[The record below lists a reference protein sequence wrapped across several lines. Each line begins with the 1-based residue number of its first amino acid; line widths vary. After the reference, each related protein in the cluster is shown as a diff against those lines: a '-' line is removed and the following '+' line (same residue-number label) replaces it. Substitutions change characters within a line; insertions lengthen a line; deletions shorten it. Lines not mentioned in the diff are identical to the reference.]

1 MSYEL
6 ATALADTYR
15 DVVQRE
21 FYDQL
26 NLSMPVAVS
35 PVRPSPSLCLL
46 LGVIQQLRGL
56 IFHPILTTYPPR
68 VDNCE
73 HFTYYLTFVHV
84 TKDGLSSDLPLIVH
98 VVFECPSAVLG
109 VITQTGLWLTYSTKQ
124 EGSASQAPNNLL
136 DSMTVKM

>member
-1 MSYEL
+1 M
-6 ATALADTYR
+6 
-15 DVVQRE
+15 
-21 FYDQL
+21 
-26 NLSMPVAVS
+26 
-35 PVRPSPSLCLL
+35 
-46 LGVIQQLRGL
+46 
-56 IFHPILTTYPPR
+56 TTYPPR

-73 HFTYYLTFVHV
+73 NFTYYLTFVHV

>member
-46 LGVIQQLRGL
+46 LGVIQYLRWL
-56 IFHPILTTYPPR
+56 ILTQFGPP
-68 VDNCE
+68 
-73 HFTYYLTFVHV
+73 T
-84 TKDGLSSDLPLIVH
+84 PLEWTIVNILH
-98 VVFECPSAVLG
+98 
-109 VITQTGLWLTYSTKQ
+109 TT
-124 EGSASQAPNNLL
+124 
-136 DSMTVKM
+136 